1 MTVKILSYEAIIS
14 VNSLYLII
22 DKINGYIEESNRNK
36 YLAVVP
42 PVEWNGTLKKY
53 EELWGKFR
61 DFNRSMIN
69 NFNNYDEKYMK
80 IKFNL
85 DDDLPLKKTLK
96 FRNMII
102 VVRSVFHKDSK
113 YNPLSFLRL
122 LLA

>member
-36 YLAVVP
+36 YLALVP
-42 PVEWNGTLKKY
+42 PVEWNDTLKKY
-53 EELWGKFR
+53 EELWGKWR

-69 NFNNYDEKYMK
+69 NFDNYDEKYMK
-80 IKFNL
+80 IKFNS

-102 VVRSVFHKDSK
+102 VVRSVFHKDNK

>member
-42 PVEWNGTLKKY
+42 PVEWNDTLKKY

-69 NFNNYDEKYMK
+69 NFDNYDEKYMK
-80 IKFNL
+80 IKFNS

-96 FRNMII
+96 FHNMII
-102 VVRSVFHKDSK
+102 VVRSVFHKDNK

>member
-42 PVEWNGTLKKY
+42 PVEWNDTLKKY

-61 DFNRSMIN
+61 DFNRSMII
-69 NFNNYDEKYMK
+69 NFDNYDEKYMK
-80 IKFNL
+80 IKFNS

-102 VVRSVFHKDSK
+102 VVRSVFHKDNK

>member
-42 PVEWNGTLKKY
+42 PVEWNDTLKKY

-61 DFNRSMIN
+61 YFNRSMIN
-69 NFNNYDEKYMK
+69 NFDNYDEKYMK
-80 IKFNL
+80 IKFNS

-102 VVRSVFHKDSK
+102 VVRSVFHKDNK

>member
-22 DKINGYIEESNRNK
+22 DKINRYIEESNRNK
-36 YLAVVP
+36 YLVVVP
-42 PVEWNGTLKKY
+42 PVEWNDTLKKY

-61 DFNRSMIN
+61 YFNRSMIN
-69 NFNNYDEKYMK
+69 NFDNYDEKYMK
-80 IKFNL
+80 IKFNS
-85 DDDLPLKKTLK
+85 DDDLALKKTLK

-102 VVRSVFHKDSK
+102 VVRSVFHKDNK

>member
-42 PVEWNGTLKKY
+42 PVEWNDTLKKY

-69 NFNNYDEKYMK
+69 NFDNYDEKYMK
-80 IKFNL
+80 IKFNS

-102 VVRSVFHKDSK
+102 VVRSVFHKDNK

>member
-36 YLAVVP
+36 YLALVP
-42 PVEWNGTLKKY
+42 PVEWNDTLKKY
-53 EELWGKFR
+53 EELWGKLR

-69 NFNNYDEKYMK
+69 NFDNYDEKYMK
-80 IKFNL
+80 IKFNS

-102 VVRSVFHKDSK
+102 VVRSVFHKDNK

>member
-42 PVEWNGTLKKY
+42 PVEWNDTLKKY
-53 EELWGKFR
+53 EELWGKLR

-69 NFNNYDEKYMK
+69 NFDNYDEKYMK
-80 IKFNL
+80 IKFNS

-102 VVRSVFHKDSK
+102 VVRSVFHKDNK
-113 YNPLSFLRL
+113 YNTLSFLRL

>member
-14 VNSLYLII
+14 VNSIYLII

-42 PVEWNGTLKKY
+42 PVEWNDTLKKY

-61 DFNRSMIN
+61 YFNRSMIN
-69 NFNNYDEKYMK
+69 NFDNYDEKYMK
-80 IKFNL
+80 IKFNS

-102 VVRSVFHKDSK
+102 VVRSVFHKDNK